1 MLITSNADI
10 SGITIF
16 NHAFLYNAFADDST
30 FFLDGFLSFKN
41 LIDTLKVFSLFS
53 GLKANFNKCEIAG
66 LCSLKGASEA
76 VCRLKSINLT
86 AHNIKI
92 LGVHFSC
99 NDTLKVQS
107 NFLDTLIEEIQKIQK
122 TFKWHSSGPKISHKT
137 PCNNNLENG
146 GLKHND
152 ISSKIIFILWWRIS
166 WMETIFLSPYKKLL
180 RKAI

>member
-107 NFLDTLIEEIQKIQK
+107 NFLGTLIEEIQKIQK

-137 PCNNNLENG
+137 PCNNLENG

-152 ISSKIIFILWWRIS
+152 ISSKIIFIL
-166 WMETIFLSPYKKLL
+166 
-180 RKAI
+180 

>member
-1 MLITSNADI
+1 MLITNNADI

-30 FFLDGFLSFKN
+30 FSLDGFLSFKN
-41 LIDTLKVFSLFS
+41 LIDTWKAFSLFL

-76 VCRLKSINLT
+76 LCRLKSIDLT
-86 AHNIKI
+86 AHDIKI

-99 NDTLKVQS
+99 NDTLKAQ
-107 NFLDTLIEEIQKIQK
+107 NPK
-122 TFKWHSSGPKISHKT
+122 TFIWHSSGSKISHKT
-137 PCNNNLENG
+137 PCNNLENG
-146 GLKHND
+146 GLKHSD
-152 ISSKIIFILWWRIS
+152 ISSKIISLQCS
-166 WMETIFLSPYKKLL
+166 WLQKPCDEDFMNGKYLLKKLL